1 MPTHYKGTK
10 AEERMLNTIIK
21 VLRSTNALEKKV
33 SSFLTGHN
41 LTMTQFDILEMLLH
55 LGPLCHRQ
63 LAEKTLSTAGNITSV
78 TNTLVAKKWVKRV
91 RSKKDRREVR
101 IQLTQIGEKHI
112 QTVFHL
118 HVKEMVAYFS
128 VLTPQQQLTLGTLSA
143 ALGLQTKLQK
153 EK

>member
-1 MPTHYKGTK
+1 MPTHYKGTQ
-10 AEERMLNTIIK
+10 AEERTLNTIIK

-55 LGPLCHRQ
+55 LGPLCHRE

-78 TNTLVAKKWVKRV
+78 ITTLVTKKWVKRV

-101 IQLTQIGEKHI
+101 IQLTKIGEEHI
-112 QTVFHL
+112 QTVFQL

-128 VLTPQQQLTLGTLSA
+128 VLTPQEQLTLGTLSA

>member
-1 MPTHYKGTK
+1 
-10 AEERMLNTIIK
+10 
-21 VLRSTNALEKKV
+21 
-33 SSFLTGHN
+33 
-41 LTMTQFDILEMLLH
+41 MTQFDILEMLLH

-78 TNTLVAKKWVKRV
+78 ITTLVAKKWIKRV